1 MNATLGAPVP
11 SIIWDALT
19 NVLEASTL
27 RLAKDI
33 AQSLGTTHIP
43 LMDAIRAQ
51 KIRPYVVELADDPR
65 DIDMRCDYECQ
76 RPDAPLYIQ
85 KCAQPVFWGGSE
97 GTSKRCPQ
105 HLYSKP
111 QRLPA
116 LHCVESARSSE
127 ETLYISEDGTLYNA
141 EYQER
146 GRRSSPGKTFLFE
159 VESQ

>member
-11 SIIWDALT
+11 AIIWDALT

-85 KCAQPVFWGGSE
+85 ACAQPVFWGGSE
-97 GTSKRCPQ
+97 ATSKRCPQ

-111 QRLPA
+111 QSLPA
-116 LHCVESARSSE
+116 LARLHPFNSSE
-127 ETLYISEDGTLYNA
+127 ESFYISEDGTLYDT
-141 EYQER
+141 EYQAR
-146 GRRSSPGKTFLFE
+146 GHRSATGKMSLFE
-159 VESQ
+159 VESE